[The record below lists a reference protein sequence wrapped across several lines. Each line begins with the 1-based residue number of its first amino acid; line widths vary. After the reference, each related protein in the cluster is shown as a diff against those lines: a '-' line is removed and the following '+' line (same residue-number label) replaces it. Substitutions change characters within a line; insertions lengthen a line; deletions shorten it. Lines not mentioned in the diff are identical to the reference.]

1 MLHLCN
7 STNIFRAAKR
17 RGVVRRSCAR
27 NNFQVLKVRGSF
39 SALQPSFSSDIGTP
53 YDTMLAGVL
62 PFPAEVAKA
71 VDEYC
76 CSHSTALPPHLAE
89 HKAWTAE
96 NYESPD
102 RMSSSLQAQLFI
114 FLASDRRAK
123 RILDIGSFS
132 GYSALAWKE
141 GMKALGG
148 EVWTLEKDPVMV
160 DACAKALEKYDAEGK
175 IHLVPGPATDT

>member
-1 MLHLCN
+1 MLK
-7 STNIFRAAKR
+7 I
-17 RGVVRRSCAR
+17 
-27 NNFQVLKVRGSF
+27 QGSF
-39 SALQPSFSSDIGTP
+39 SALQPSFHSDIGAP